1 MSELQVKVTL
11 ANRTYPVRVESREE
25 SHLRNAARQIS
36 TKIKEFE
43 HDFGLN
49 DKQDLLAMSA
59 LQLVTE
65 LQSYTAKTTQA
76 EKDATSLEQK
86 LDGLDQQLTDYLK
99 KIHVL

>member
-11 ANRTYPVRVESREE
+11 ANRTYPVKIESREE

-36 TKIKEFE
+36 TKIREFE
-43 HDFGLN
+43 NDFGLN
-49 DKQDLLAMSA
+49 DKQDLLAMTA

-65 LQSYTAKTTQA
+65 LQSHTAKSDQA
-76 EKDATSLEQK
+76 EKHVNVMEQK
-86 LDGLDQQLTDYLK
+86 LDDLDQQLTDYLK